1 MDLTTLTLK
10 DAASRIES
18 GELTSTEL
26 TTVFLERI
34 RKLNPK
40 LNAFITITQDLAIR
54 SARIADEELKA
65 GKYRG
70 PLHGIPIAIKD
81 LFETKGIKTTAGS
94 KILADYVPNQDA
106 FVVEKLAEVGAV
118 LLGKLNMH
126 EWALGVTSV
135 NPHFGPVINPWDP
148 ERIAGGSSG
157 GSAVALTA
165 NLCSASLGS
174 DTGGSIRIPSALCST
189 VGLKPTYGLVS
200 LRGAVPLSWSLDHVG
215 PMARNVQDL
224 ALVLQVIA
232 GYDDDDPA
240 SVNMPKQD
248 YLMQIDRGVE
258 GLHICVPTNYFFDRV
273 EAVITEFIR
282 RAAKKLEDLGAV
294 VTESAYDNVE
304 LDTRANGIILLSE
317 AAAYHHQ
324 HLLEQP
330 EAFGADVLSRL
341 RTGESMSAVELASAH
356 RTRVNS
362 IRSRGRFFE
371 KFDVMITPVTPEPAL
386 LQAGLDAVEAARKLT
401 SLTSPFNLSGLPAL
415 SLPCGFTPGGLP
427 VGMQMVAGP
436 WKEATLLRAAH
447 AYEAATEWHKKWP
460 SLNLA

>member
-1 MDLTTLTLK
+1 MDLTALTLSE
-10 DAASRIES
+10 AASRIES
-18 GELTSTEL
+18 GNLTSTEL
-26 TTVFLERI
+26 TKAFLERI

-40 LNAFITITQDLAIR
+40 LNAFITITEDLALQ

-65 GKYRG
+65 RKYRG

-81 LFETKGIKTTAGS
+81 LFETKGTKTTAGS
-94 KILADYVPNQDA
+94 KILAEYVPNQDA
-106 FVVEKLAEVGAV
+106 FVVEKFAEAGAV
-118 LLGKLNMH
+118 LLGKLHMH
-126 EWALGVTSV
+126 EWALGVTSL

-157 GSAVALTA
+157 GSAVAIAA

-174 DTGGSIRIPSALCST
+174 DTGGSIRIPSALCGT

-224 ALVLQVIA
+224 TLVLQVIA
-232 GYDDDDPA
+232 GFDEDDPA
-240 SVNMPKQD
+240 SVNTPKQD
-248 YLMQIDRGVE
+248 YLMQIERGVE
-258 GLHICVPTNYFFDRV
+258 GLRVCVPTNYFFDRV
-273 EAVITEFIR
+273 EAGITEFIR
-282 RAAKKLEDLGAV
+282 RAARTLEDLGAV
-294 VTESAYDNVE
+294 VTKSSYDNVE
-304 LDTRANGIILLSE
+304 LDIRANGIILLSE

-341 RTGESMSAVELASAH
+341 RTGESMSAVDLASAQ

-362 IRSRGRFFE
+362 IRSRSKFFE
-371 KFDVMITPVTPEPAL
+371 KFDVMITPVTPTPAL
-386 LQAGLDAVEAARKLT
+386 LRAGVDAVEAARKLT
-401 SLTSPFNLSGLPAL
+401 SLTSPFNLSGFPAL
-415 SLPCGFTPGGLP
+415 SLPCGFTPEGLP

-436 WKEATLLRAAH
+436 WKEATLLRTAY
-447 AYEAATEWHKKWP
+447 AYEAATEWHKKKP
-460 SLNLA
+460 LLNLA

>member
-26 TTVFLERI
+26 STVFLERI

-40 LNAFITITQDLAIR
+40 LNAFITITQDHALR

-65 GKYRG
+65 RKYRG

-106 FVVEKLAEVGAV
+106 FVVKKLAEAGAV

-126 EWALGVTSV
+126 EWALGVTSL

-157 GSAVALTA
+157 GSAVALAA

-174 DTGGSIRIPSALCST
+174 DTGGSIRIPSALCGT

-232 GYDDDDPA
+232 GYDEDDPA
-240 SVNMPKQD
+240 SVNRPKQD
-248 YLMQIDRGVE
+248 YLMQIERGVE
-258 GLHICVPTNYFFDRV
+258 GLRICVPTNYFFDRV
-273 EAVITEFIR
+273 EAGISEFIR
-282 RAAKKLEDLGAV
+282 RAAKKLEELGAV
-294 VTESAYDNVE
+294 VTESSCDNVE

-317 AAAYHHQ
+317 AAAYHRQ

-341 RTGESMSAVELASAH
+341 RTGELMSAVDLASAQ
-356 RTRVNS
+356 RTRVDS
-362 IRSRGRFFE
+362 IRSRSKFFE
-371 KFDVMITPVTPEPAL
+371 KFDVMITPVTPAPAL
-386 LQAGLDAVEAARKLT
+386 LRAGLDAVEAARKLT
-401 SLTSPFNLSGLPAL
+401 SLTSPFNLAGLPAL
-415 SLPCGFTPGGLP
+415 SLPCGFTPEGLP

-436 WKEATLLRAAH
+436 WKEATLLRAAY